1 MLGIR
6 VLYVIADKKLLK
18 IWSRISR
25 VFALAT
31 LSFEMAGKLFITQ
44 EWGTLVSEQ
53 IKCRE
58 WLVAKLLKRGFTVRD
73 SSANWILL
81 YLAESAARIV

>member
-1 MLGIR
+1 

-31 LSFEMAGKLFITQ
+31 LSVEMVEMVGKLFITQ

-73 SSANWILL
+73 SSANWI
-81 YLAESAARIV
+81 

>member
-1 MLGIR
+1 

-31 LSFEMAGKLFITQ
+31 LSVEMVEMVGKLFITQ

>member
-1 MLGIR
+1 M
-6 VLYVIADKKLLK
+6 LYVIADKKLLK

-31 LSFEMAGKLFITQ
+31 LSVEMVEMVGKLFITQ

-58 WLVAKLLKRGFTVRD
+58 WLVAKLLNRGFTVRD
-73 SSANWILL
+73 SSSNWILL